1 MIIHLTGNVD
11 TIENDMPYYRKIIKI
26 VHENDGILA
35 RDWIETA
42 YRRRSKDSDDIDTD
56 WQSAMGDDLEA
67 ISRSDIVIIEIS
79 DYNFSQGFQTAIAL
93 NQKKPLL
100 LISRTPVK
108 KHSIS
113 GLKSKLLTTAEYK
126 TEKDL
131 DEIVKQFI
139 KDNTIATKD
148 LRFNMFIDRP
158 IYNYLRSVSYESGK
172 NKSEI
177 IRELIER
184 EIRKQKD

>member
-1 MIIHLTGNVD
+1 MIIHLTGSAHN
-11 TIENDMPYYRKIIKI
+11 IEKDISFYRRIIKVI
-26 VHENDGILA
+26 HENDGILA

-42 YRRRSKDSDDIDTD
+42 FHRREKKVKDDKVD
-56 WQSAMGDDLEA
+56 WNSVMNGNLEA
-67 ISRSDIVIIEIS
+67 IGRSDIVIIEIS
-79 DYNFSQGFQTAIAL
+79 NYSFSQGFQAAIAI

-100 LISRTPVK
+100 LISRTPIK
-108 KHSIS
+108 KHAIS
-113 GLKSKLLTTAEYK
+113 GYKSKLLTTAEYK
-126 TEKDL
+126 TEEDL
-131 DEIVKQFI
+131 DVIIKQFI
-139 KDNTIATKD
+139 VDNTIATKD

-184 EIRKQKD
+184 EIKKQKD